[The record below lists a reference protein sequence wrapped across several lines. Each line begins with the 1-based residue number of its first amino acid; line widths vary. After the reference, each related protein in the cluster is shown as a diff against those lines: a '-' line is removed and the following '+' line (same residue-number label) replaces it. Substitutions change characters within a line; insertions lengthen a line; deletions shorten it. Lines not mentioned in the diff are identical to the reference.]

1 MVFLFLAPGAFD
13 VFTGEKPCLP
23 LHIDIFPFGL
33 VQLSDP
39 AQGAQ
44 TDPARELGFFL

>member
-13 VFTGEKPCLP
+13 VFAGEEPSL
-23 LHIDIFPFGL
+23 LVQIDIFPFGL
-33 VQLSDP
+33 VQLSGP

>member
-1 MVFLFLAPGAFD
+1 MFAAPD
-13 VFTGEKPCLP
+13 R
-23 LHIDIFPFGL
+23 HFPFGL

-44 TDPARELGFFL
+44 ADPARELGFFL